1 MARRCIPI
9 CMSLGSSVHNSCRR
23 SAHHSLGSSR
33 YYHLSPHIR
42 KITSVANS
50 NTLQKPIFGIV
61 AALTKDGVIGID
73 GHLPW
78 NVPIPQDRD
87 HFINLTRNKILIV
100 GRKTFAEED
109 PTGAHINHVRVCIVV
124 SKTMSA
130 TDLVHRNDG
139 ISIGEGYES
148 PGGPE
153 VKLARSF
160 DEALDLA
167 SHEILLGNEIIGDDR
182 CCDAHLSEN
191 GPIECWVAGG
201 ERIYQEA
208 LQHSN
213 ASDVHLTH
221 VDMTADQTTT
231 NSIAYFP
238 SVHAERYGFEEV
250 SRINNGICS
259 FCIYKRQARQKS
271 ND

>member
-9 CMSLGSSVHNSCRR
+9 CLSLGSSVHNPCRR
-23 SAHHSLGSSR
+23 AANHSLGSSH
-33 YYHLSPHIR
+33 YYHLSPNLR
-42 KITSVANS
+42 T
-50 NTLQKPIFGIV
+50 NTQKPIFGIV
-61 AALTKDGVIGID
+61 SALTKDGVIGIN
-73 GHLPW
+73 GQLPW

-87 HFINLTRNKILIV
+87 HFVNLTRNKILIV

-130 TDLVHRNDG
+130 TDLVDRNNGNG
-139 ISIGEGYES
+139 ISTGEGDES
-148 PGGPE
+148 PE

-167 SHEILLGNEIIGDDR
+167 SHEILLGNEMIDGDG
-182 CCDAHLSEN
+182 CGKHLGKN
-191 GPIECWVAGG
+191 GLIECWVAGG

-208 LQHSN
+208 LQHNN
-213 ASDVHLTH
+213 ASEVHLTH
-221 VDMTADQTTT
+221 VDMSVGQAKT

-238 SVHAERYGFEEV
+238 LVYVERHGFQEV
-250 SRINNGICS
+250 SRINNGICA
-259 FCIYKRQARQKS
+259 FCMYRRQPRQT
-271 ND
+271 